1 MNSVASGRPKF
12 TPGQVGALAEKL
24 YGLSGSARE
33 LPSERDQNFHFL
45 EKSGRQ
51 FVLKVSSAGE
61 SRDVLEFQNAALE
74 HLAKGAPDYGWPQ
87 ILTTLNGEKIAW
99 ISSPGAGHFVRLL
112 SYLPGRFLALV
123 KPHRSGLLRSLGV
136 FLGTM
141 DKALSSFTHPAM
153 NRDLKWNMNLAPET
167 IRRLLSYID
176 DRDRRT
182 LVEHFLERYL
192 SKIVPAIPKLRTSVV
207 HNDAN
212 DYNVLVGHASAEPA
226 GRFSK
231 VSGIIDF
238 GDMVH
243 SYMAVEA
250 ATGAAYAMMGK
261 GDPLAAA
268 LPVISGY
275 HEVWPLTE
283 IEIESLYDFIAMRLC
298 LSVVISAEQKT
309 QEPDNTYLIIS
320 EKPAWE
326 LLRKWRD
333 VHPRFAHCSF
343 REACGLSPCLRT
355 DAVVSWLKS
364 HPEKIGPVVRADWQK
379 TPPVVFDLSVG
390 SPELSYLSEPCDMEG
405 FSRLLF
411 GRIEA
416 TGSAIGIGRYDEARR
431 FYTGDIFKAGGDDSP
446 EWRTI
451 HIGIDLYIEP
461 GTSVLCPLDGVVHS
475 LQDNRAPLDYGPTVI
490 LEHAVSDKIKFWSL
504 YGHLSR
510 DSLAGLSPGRA
521 VIRGQEI
528 GRIGHLRENGGWP
541 PHLHFQIITDML
553 DKNGDYPGVA
563 APSQRGVWLH
573 LCPDPNLILQIPE
586 RYFHSSKKVREA
598 AEIVRL
604 RREYLGPT
612 LSISYKR
619 PLKIVRA
626 FRQFLYDDHGQAY
639 LDAVNNVPHVGH
651 CHPRVVR
658 AVHEQMA
665 LLNTN
670 TRYLHDNII
679 EYAMRLAETLPEP
692 LRVFFFVSSGSEA
705 NDLALRLAWTHTGR
719 RDLIVVDGAYHGNSS
734 SLIEISPYKFDGP
747 GGRGAPPHVHK
758 VPTPDIYRGRY
769 RASDRAAGLKYAKDV
784 GAAIQKIRK
793 QGREVA
799 AFICES
805 LMGCAGQIVYPDGY
819 LQAAFAHVRRAGGV
833 CIADEVQV
841 GFGRVGTHF
850 WGFET
855 QGEVPDILT
864 LGKPMGN
871 GHPLGAVVTTPE
883 IAASFDTGMEYFSTF
898 GGNPVSCAVG
908 LAVLDI
914 IRDEKLQENARE
926 VGAHLKAGLIGL
938 KSRHPL
944 IGDVRGLGLFLG
956 VELVLDQEILT
967 PATAEAA
974 LVAERMREKGV
985 LVSTD
990 GPFRNVLKIKPPL
1003 CFTRENADFLVET
1016 LDRILSEDAL
1026 IPPF

>member
-1 MNSVASGRPKF
+1 M
-12 TPGQVGALAEKL
+12 
-24 YGLSGSARE
+24 RE

-45 EKSGRQ
+45 EKSGGE
-51 FVLKVSSAGE
+51 FVLKVSCSAE
-61 SRDVLEFQNAALE
+61 SREVLEFQNAALE
-74 HLAKGAPDYGWPQ
+74 HLAREAPGFVWPQ
-87 ILTTLNGEKIAW
+87 ILNTLAGEQIAR
-99 ISSPGAGHFVRLL
+99 IGSPGNGHFVRLL
-112 SYLPGRFLALV
+112 SYLPGRFFALV
-123 KPHRSGLLRSLGV
+123 KPHRSDLLRSLGI

-153 NRDLKWNMNLAPET
+153 NRDLKWNMNLAPGT
-167 IRRLLSYID
+167 VRRLLSHLD
-176 DRDRRT
+176 DRDKRA
-182 LVEHFLERYL
+182 LVEYFLERYL
-192 SKIVPAIPKLRTSVV
+192 GQIVPKFPKLRTGVI

-226 GRFSK
+226 GRFVM

-243 SYMAVEA
+243 CYTVVEA
-250 ATGAAYAMMGK
+250 AVGAAYAMMGK
-261 GDPLAAA
+261 VNPLAAA

-283 IEIESLYDFIAMRLC
+283 AEIESLYDFIAMRLC

-309 QEPDNTYLIIS
+309 QEPDNAYLIIS

-326 LLRKWRD
+326 LLRRWQD
-333 VHPRFAHCSF
+333 IHPRFAHYSF
-343 REACGLSPCLRT
+343 RRACGLPPCLQT
-355 DAVVSWLKS
+355 DSVVSWLKS
-364 HPEKIGPVVRADWQK
+364 HREKIGPIVRADWQK
-379 TPPVVFDLSVG
+379 SPPIVFDLSVD
-390 SPELSYLSEPCDMEG
+390 SPELSSLSEPFDPEDL
-405 FSRLLF
+405 SRLLF
-411 GRIEA
+411 SRIE
-416 TGSAIGIGRYDEARR
+416 SAKDGIGIGRYDEVRR
-431 FYTGDIFKAGGDDSP
+431 FYTSDGFRIEGDDAP

-451 HIGIDLYIEP
+451 HSGIDLYLNP
-461 GTSVLCPLDGVVHS
+461 GCPVLAPLDGVVHS
-475 LQDNRAPLDYGPTVI
+475 LQDNRARLDYGPTVI
-490 LEHAVSDKIKFWSL
+490 LEHAISDQIQFWSL

-510 DSLAGLSPGRA
+510 DSLAGLSPGSA

-528 GRIGHLRENGGWP
+528 GRVGRFAENGGWP

-553 DKNGDYPGVA
+553 DRKGDFPGVA
-563 APSQRGVWLH
+563 APSQHGVWQH
-573 LCPDPNLILQIPE
+573 LCPNPNLVLQIPE
-586 RYFHSSKKVREA
+586 RYFYSPEKGRDA
-598 AEIVRL
+598 AEIVHL

-612 LSISYKR
+612 LSISYKS
-619 PLKIVRA
+619 PLKIVRG
-626 FRQFLYDDHGQAY
+626 FRQFLYDDRGQAF

-651 CHPRVVR
+651 SHPRIVR
-658 AVHEQMA
+658 AAYEQMA

-692 LRVFFFVSSGSEA
+692 LRIFFFVSSGSEA
-705 NDLALRLAWTHTGR
+705 NELALRLAWTHTGR

-747 GGRGAPPHVHK
+747 GGRGAPSHVHK

-769 RASDRAAGLKYAKDV
+769 RAPDSAAGPKYAGDV
-784 GAAIQKIRK
+784 AAAIGKMRK

-799 AFICES
+799 AFICEP
-805 LMGCAGQIVYPDGY
+805 LMGCAGQIVYPEGY
-819 LQAAFAHVRRAGGV
+819 LEAAFAHVREAGGV

-855 QGEVPDILT
+855 QGVVPDIVT
-864 LGKPMGN
+864 MGKPMGN
-871 GHPLGAVVTTPE
+871 GHPLGGVVTTPE
-883 IAASFDTGMEYFSTF
+883 IAAGFNTGMEYFSTF

-908 LAVLDI
+908 LAVLDV
-914 IRDEKLQENARE
+914 IREEKLQENAQN
-926 VGAHLKAGLIGL
+926 VGAHLKAALNEL
-938 KSRHPL
+938 KARHPL

-956 VELVLDQEILT
+956 VELVLDLETLA

-974 LVAERMREKGV
+974 YVAERMKERGI

-1003 CFTRENADFLVET
+1003 CFTRENADLLVAN
-1016 LDRILSEDAL
+1016 LDQILSEDAL
-1026 IPPF
+1026 IRPF

>member
-12 TPGQVGALAEKL
+12 TPDQACALVEKL
-24 YGLSGSARE
+24 YGLMGLSRE

-51 FVLKVSSAGE
+51 FVLKVSSTAE
-61 SRDVLEFQNAALE
+61 SREALEFQNAALE
-74 HLAKGAPDYGWPQ
+74 YLTKEATDFRWLQ

-99 ISSPGAGHFVRLL
+99 IGSLIAGHFVRLL

-123 KPHRSGLLRSLGV
+123 KPHRSDLLRSFGV

-167 IRRLLSYID
+167 VRRLLSHVD
-176 DRDRRT
+176 DRDKRT

-192 SKIVPAIPKLRTSVV
+192 GQIVPAIPKLRTSVI

-212 DYNVLVGHASAEPA
+212 DYNVLVGHASAEPV
-226 GRFSK
+226 GRFAK

-238 GDMVH
+238 GDMLH
-243 SYMAVEA
+243 SYTVAEA
-250 ATGAAYAMMGK
+250 AIGAAYAMMGMTE
-261 GDPLAAA
+261 PLAAA

-283 IEIESLYDFIAMRLC
+283 TEIESLYDFIAMRLC
-298 LSVVISAEQKT
+298 LSVVISAEQKKA
-309 QEPDNTYLIIS
+309 EPDNEYLTVS

-326 LLRKWRD
+326 LLRRWRE
-333 VHPRFAHCSF
+333 VHPRFAHYSF
-343 REACGLSPCLRT
+343 REACRLSPCPQT
-355 DAVVSWLKS
+355 DAIMSWLKS
-364 HPEKIGPVVRADWQK
+364 HPEKIGPVVRTNRQK

-390 SPELSYLSEPCDMEG
+390 SPELSSLSEPCDMAEL
-405 FSRLLF
+405 SRLLF
-411 GRIEA
+411 DQIEA
-416 TGSAIGIGRYDEARR
+416 AKADIGIGRYDEVRR
-431 FYTGDIFKAGGDDSP
+431 FYTSDVFKVEGDDAP

-451 HIGIDLYIEP
+451 HIGLDLYLEP
-461 GTSVLCPLDGVVHS
+461 GCPVLAPLEGVVHS
-475 LQDNRAPLDYGPTVI
+475 IQDNRAPLDYGPTLI
-490 LEHAVSDKIKFWSL
+490 LEHTVSDQIKFWSL

-528 GRIGHLRENGGWP
+528 GRVGHLKENGGWP

-553 DKNGDYPGVA
+553 EKKGDFPGVA
-563 APSQRGVWLH
+563 APSQRGIWQH
-573 LCPDPNLILQIPE
+573 LCPNPNLILQIPE
-586 RYFHSSKKVREA
+586 RYFYSPRKRREA
-598 AEIVRL
+598 TEIVRL

-619 PLKIVRA
+619 PLKIVRG
-626 FRQFLYDDHGQAY
+626 FRQFLYDDRGQAF

-651 CHPRVVR
+651 SHPRVVR
-658 AVHEQMA
+658 AAHEQMV

-670 TRYLHDNII
+670 TRYLHDHII
-679 EYAMRLAETLPEP
+679 EYAQRLAETLPEP

-758 VPTPDIYRGRY
+758 VPTPDIYRGRH
-769 RASDRAAGLKYAKDV
+769 RATDRAAGPKYAGDV
-784 GAAIQKIRK
+784 AASIEKIRK

-799 AFICES
+799 AFICEP
-805 LMGCAGQIVYPDGY
+805 LMGCAGQIVYPESY
-819 LQAAFAHVRRAGGV
+819 LETAFAHVWEAGGV

-855 QGEVPDILT
+855 QGVVPDIVT
-864 LGKPMGN
+864 MGKPMGN
-871 GHPLGAVVTTPE
+871 GHPLGGVVTTPE
-883 IAASFDTGMEYFSTF
+883 IAASFNTGMEYFSTF
-898 GGNPVSCAVG
+898 GGNPVSCSVG

-914 IRDEKLQENARE
+914 IRDEKLQENAHA
-926 VGAHLKAGLIGL
+926 VGTNLKAALNEL
-938 KSRHPL
+938 KPRHSL

-956 VELVLDQEILT
+956 VELVLDLETLA

-974 LVAERMREKGV
+974 YVAERMREKGI

-1003 CFTRENADFLVET
+1003 CFTRENAAFLVAT
-1016 LDRILSEDAL
+1016 LDQILSEDAL

>member
-12 TPGQVGALAEKL
+12 TPDQARALVEKL

-45 EKSGRQ
+45 EKSGGQ
-51 FVLKVSSAGE
+51 FVLKVSCAAE
-61 SRDVLEFQNAALE
+61 SREVLEFQNAVLE
-74 HLAKGAPDYGWPQ
+74 HLTDEATDFRWPQ
-87 ILTTLNGEKIAW
+87 ILTTLNGEKIAG
-99 ISSPGAGHFVRLL
+99 IGSSGTAHFVRLL
-112 SYLPGRFLALV
+112 SYLSGRFLALV
-123 KPHRSGLLRSLGV
+123 KPHRSDLLRSLGV

-153 NRDLKWNMNLAPET
+153 NRDLKWNMNLAPGT
-167 IRRLLSYID
+167 VRRLLSHVD
-176 DRDRRT
+176 DRDKRT

-192 SKIVPAIPKLRTSVV
+192 NQIVPAIPKLRTGVI

-212 DYNVLVGHASAEPA
+212 DYNVLVGHASTEPA

-231 VSGIIDF
+231 VNGIIDF
-238 GDMVH
+238 GDMLH
-243 SYMAVEA
+243 SYTVAEA
-250 ATGAAYAMMGK
+250 AIGAAYAMMGK
-261 GDPLAAA
+261 TEPLAAA

-283 IEIESLYDFIAMRLC
+283 IEIESLYDFIAIRLC
-298 LSVVISAEQKT
+298 LSVVISAEQKKA
-309 QEPDNTYLIIS
+309 EPDNEYLTVS

-326 LLRKWRD
+326 LLRRWRE
-333 VHPRFAHCSF
+333 VHPRFAHYSF
-343 REACGLSPCLRT
+343 RKACGLPPCPQT

-364 HPEKIGPVVRADWQK
+364 HQEKIGPVVRTDWQK

-390 SPELSYLSEPCDMEG
+390 SPELSSLFEPFDMEDL
-405 FSRLLF
+405 SRLLF
-411 GRIEA
+411 GRIEVA
-416 TGSAIGIGRYDEARR
+416 GAGIGIGRYDEARR
-431 FYTGDIFKAGGDDSP
+431 FYTGEIFKSGSEDAP

-451 HIGIDLYIEP
+451 HIGIDLYLEP
-461 GTSVLCPLDGVVHS
+461 GCPVLAPLEGVVHS
-475 LQDNRAPLDYGPTVI
+475 IKDNRAPLDYGPTVI
-490 LEHAVSDKIKFWSL
+490 LEHAISDKTKFWSL

-510 DSLAGLSPGRA
+510 DSLAGLSQGRA

-528 GRIGHLRENGGWP
+528 GRIGRLKENGGWP

-553 DKNGDYPGVA
+553 DKKGDFPGVA
-563 APSQRGVWLH
+563 APSQRGVWQH
-573 LCPDPNLILQIPE
+573 ICPNPNLVLQIPE
-586 RYFHSSKKVREA
+586 RYFYSLKKGRDA

-619 PLKIVRA
+619 PLKIVRG
-626 FRQFLYDDHGQAY
+626 FRQFLYDDRGQAF

-651 CHPRVVR
+651 SHPRVVR
-658 AVHEQMA
+658 AAQEQMA

-670 TRYLHDNII
+670 TRYLHDYII
-679 EYAMRLAETLPEP
+679 EYAQRLAETLPEP

-769 RASDRAAGLKYAKDV
+769 QAPDSAAGRKYAGDV
-784 GAAIQKIRK
+784 AASIQKIRK
-793 QGREVA
+793 QGGEVA
-799 AFICES
+799 AFICEP
-805 LMGCAGQIVYPDGY
+805 LMGCAGQIVYPEGY
-819 LQAAFAHVRRAGGV
+819 LEPAFAHVREAGGV

-855 QGEVPDILT
+855 QGVVPDIVT
-864 LGKPMGN
+864 MGKPMGN
-871 GHPLGAVVTTPE
+871 GHPLGGVVTTPE
-883 IAASFDTGMEYFSTF
+883 IAASFNTGMEYFSTF
-898 GGNPVSCAVG
+898 GGNPVSCSVG

-914 IRDEKLQENARE
+914 IRDEKLQENAHA
-926 VGAHLKAGLIGL
+926 VGTHLKAALNEL
-938 KSRHPL
+938 KPRHPL

-956 VELVLDQEILT
+956 VELVLDLETLA

-974 LVAERMREKGV
+974 HVAERMREKGI

-1003 CFTRENADFLVET
+1003 CFTRENAAFLVAT
-1016 LDRILSEDAL
+1016 LDQILSEDAL